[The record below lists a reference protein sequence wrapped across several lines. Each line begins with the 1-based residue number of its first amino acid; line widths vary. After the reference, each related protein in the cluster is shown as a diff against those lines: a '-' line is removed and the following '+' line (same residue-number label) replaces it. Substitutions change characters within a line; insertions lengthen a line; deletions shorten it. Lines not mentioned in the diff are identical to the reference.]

1 MKKQLLG
8 AMLLCGSLL
17 FGCSNST
24 EEGYDFSYETSQ
36 AQSVMSLL
44 EIVRSSMTT
53 EEDSD
58 DLGFTYFVDLLKEE
72 GLINAKV
79 TGVDYKHKIV
89 VLTTPKGDKVGEEWY
104 NYLTTKEYETQD
116 SKGYPAEFTEWEMF
130 VSVLGSIDETED
142 FTFYVE
148 FPDKKGD
155 TVAVLEWYGK
165 HSHKLVKTY

>member
-24 EEGYDFSYETSQ
+24 EEGYDFSYEASQ
-36 AQSVMSLL
+36 AKSVTSVL
-44 EIVRSSMTT
+44 EIVRSSNTT
-53 EEDSD
+53 EDDSD
-58 DLGFTYFVDLLKEE
+58 DWGFTYLVELMKEE

-79 TGVDYKHKIV
+79 TGVDYKYKV
-89 VLTTPKGDKVGEEWY
+89 VILTTPKGDKVGEDWY

-130 VSVLGSIDETED
+130 ASVFGSTDSTKG

-155 TVAVLEWYGK
+155 VVAVLEW
-165 HSHKLVKTY
+165 HSKDSYRLIQIH

>member
-24 EEGYDFSYETSQ
+24 EEGYDFSYEASQ
-36 AQSVMSLL
+36 AQSVTSVL
-44 EIVRSSMTT
+44 EIVRSSNTT

-89 VLTTPKGDKVGEEWY
+89 ILTSPKGDKVGEEWY
-104 NYLTTKEYETQD
+104 EYLTTKEYETHD
-116 SKGYPAEFTEWEMF
+116 AKGYPAEFTEWEMF
-130 VSVLGSIDETED
+130 ASVLGSTDETED

-155 TVAVLEWYGK
+155 TVAVLEWDGEDSY
-165 HSHKLVKTY
+165 KLVKMY